1 MFAFRAVWPQIEME
15 GPGSLRTGAQPM
27 PEVLPTPEANEDK
40 AMSPCAQ
47 YMAFVAV
54 RKGPDLTA
62 LRVSSA

>member
-1 MFAFRAVWPQIEME
+1 
-15 GPGSLRTGAQPM
+15 M

>member
-15 GPGSLRTGAQPM
+15 CPGTLPGPGRNL
-27 PEVLPTPEANEDK
+27 PEVHATPEANEDK